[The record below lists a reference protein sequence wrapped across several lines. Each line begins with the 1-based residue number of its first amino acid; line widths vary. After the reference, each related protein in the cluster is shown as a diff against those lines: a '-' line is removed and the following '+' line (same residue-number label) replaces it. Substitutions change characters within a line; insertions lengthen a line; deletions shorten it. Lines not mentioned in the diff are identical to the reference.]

1 MPFALIPDGYSLKKV
16 TKLQKQAI
24 NSKRRHDNVMAI
36 LENSQTP
43 LVVAGIVTAFL
54 AGRAADSLIDEIT
67 DDLSILNTI
76 QTINSKGKERDN
88 CITRIQNIIEEI
100 KSNVNFSLD
109 AQTTLIVGLFFTRSL
124 PIACKR

>member
-1 MPFALIPDGYSLKKV
+1 MPYALIPDGYSLKRV

-54 AGRAADSLIDEIT
+54 AGRAADSIIDDIKETTGAITSGTEKAIRDSLAVAEKELIT
-67 DDLSILNTI
+67 DPANWFTRQL
-76 QTINSKGKERDN
+76 GK
-88 CITRIQNIIEEI
+88 IQNVDLKALEG
-100 KSNVNFSLD
+100 LD
-109 AQTTLIVGLFFTRSL
+109 IRKLA
-124 PIACKR
+124 

>member
-1 MPFALIPDGYSLKKV
+1 MPYALIPDGYSLKKV

-54 AGRAADSLIDEIT
+54 AGRAADSLIDDLKEKGENVTEKTEQAIRDSLAVAEKELIT
-67 DDLSILNTI
+67 DPASWFTKQLGKIQNVDLSALE
-76 QTINSKGKERDN
+76 K
-88 CITRIQNIIEEI
+88 
-100 KSNVNFSLD
+100 LD
-109 AQTTLIVGLFFTRSL
+109 IRELA
-124 PIACKR
+124 